1 MVFKNLIDINSLT
14 LKQIDEITTIARSFQ
29 MNKIKS
35 SIAGKNAAIYFD
47 ENSTRTRFSFEMAC
61 HNLGL
66 RIFNFNKET
75 SSLQKKESFFDTIK
89 TLEALGV
96 DVLIM
101 RSGNEQFFNEILD
114 NKTLKIKIINAG
126 CSTKSH
132 PTQALTDYYTL
143 KRHYSSLNNSKTI
156 AIVGDIMHSRVA
168 RSDIELFKK
177 LGMNIN
183 LIAPPYFQD
192 INIEGVNWYNNL
204 EDGLKNANAVI
215 ALRIQNE
222 RIEGTVPVIH
232 YVKNYRLDINNFPQ
246 NALLLH
252 PGPQNRDVEVSN
264 ELLNSQN
271 ANTIL
276 EQVTNGVYVRMAIL
290 EKMLSNNEIVKK

>member
-1 MVFKNLIDINSLT
+1 MAFKNLIDINSLT
-14 LKQIDEITTIARSFQ
+14 INEIDEISKIARDFQ
-29 MNKIKS
+29 LNKIKS
-35 SIAGKNAAIYFD
+35 SVVGKNVAIYFD

-61 HNLGL
+61 HNLGV
-66 RIFNFNKET
+66 RIFNFNKAT
-75 SSLQKKESFFDTIK
+75 SSIQKNESFIDTIK

-96 DVLIM
+96 DAIIM
-101 RSGNEQFFNEILD
+101 RSGNENFFTEIL
-114 NKTLKIKIINAG
+114 NNQSLKIKVINAG
-126 CSTKSH
+126 CSIKSH

-143 KRHYSSLNNSKTI
+143 KRHYSSLNGKTI

-177 LGMNIN
+177 FDININ

-192 INIEGVNWYNNL
+192 INIKDVNWHNNL
-204 EDGLKNANAVI
+204 EEGLKNANAVI

-222 RIEGTVPVIH
+222 RIDGTIPLIH
-232 YVKNYRLDINNFPQ
+232 YVKNYRLNINNFPP

-264 ELLNSQN
+264 DLLNTKN

-290 EKMLSNNEIVKK
+290 EKILNSKEI

>member
-1 MVFKNLIDINSLT
+1 MTFKHLIDINSIT
-14 LKQIDEITTIARSFQ
+14 LKQIDDIFKLARDFQ
-29 MNKIKS
+29 LNKIKS
-35 SIAGKNAAIYFD
+35 SVVGKNAAIYFD
-47 ENSTRTRFSFEMAC
+47 ENSTRTRFSFEMGC

-75 SSLQKKESFFDTIK
+75 SSIQKNESFLDTIK
-89 TLEALGV
+89 TLEALGINL
-96 DVLIM
+96 LIM
-101 RSGNEQFFNEILD
+101 RSGNEQFFNEIL
-114 NKTLKIKIINAG
+114 NNESFKIKVVNAG
-126 CSTKSH
+126 CSIKSH

-143 KRHYSSLNNSKTI
+143 KRHYSSLNGKTI

-177 LGMNIN
+177 LNMNIN

-192 INIEGVNWYNNL
+192 INIKGVNWYNNL
-204 EDGLKNANAVI
+204 EEGLKNANAVI

-222 RIEGTVPVIH
+222 RINETVPIIH
-232 YVKNYRLDINNFPQ
+232 YVKNYRLDTNNFPK

-252 PGPQNRDVEVSN
+252 PGPQNRDIEISS
-264 ELLNSQN
+264 ELLNSPN